1 MYTNTYYLNNQQIL
15 KYQEIYLVTFG
26 KAISTNEALAQA
38 LALVRL
44 VGVITLPKKEKLND
58 KETHNENS

>member
-1 MYTNTYYLNNQQIL
+1 VYTNTYYLNNQQIL